1 MQQFAAIQSSSSSG
15 TVRRIA
21 AWSFVT
27 REYTGKRV
35 DYRVKSLLTG
45 SKPWRSVRNNRRNS
59 VEQEA
64 NAGKGSMQ
72 ELRLRSRWRQEQG
85 DREGDS

>member
-1 MQQFAAIQSSSSSG
+1 
-15 TVRRIA
+15 
-21 AWSFVT
+21 
-27 REYTGKRV
+27 
-35 DYRVKSLLTG
+35 LTG